1 MRVEE
6 RHYYSTALMP
16 VVKSWVASSSSIG
29 LLRIL
34 CQFLTIFLSNIIFM
48 HVIKSGTKKGAN
60 KPGRR
65 QHDQFLPGLL
75 LVAFVFKY
83 GRSGVV
89 LSLS

>member
-1 MRVEE
+1 MRAEE
-6 RHYYSTALMP
+6 RHYYSTACMR
-16 VVKSWVASSSSIG
+16 VVKSWVATSIG

-60 KPGRR
+60 KPGRG

>member
-1 MRVEE
+1 MRAEE
-6 RHYYSTALMP
+6 RHYYSTARMR
-16 VVKSWVASSSSIG
+16 VVKSWVASTSIR
-29 LLRIL
+29 LLCIL
-34 CQFLTIFLSNIIFM
+34 CQFLTIFVSNIIFM

-60 KPGRR
+60 KPGHR

>member
-1 MRVEE
+1 MRAEE
-6 RHYYSTALMP
+6 RHYYSTARMR
-16 VVKSWVASSSSIG
+16 VVKSWVASSTSIG

-34 CQFLTIFLSNIIFM
+34 CQFLTIFVSNIIFM
-48 HVIKSGTKKGAN
+48 HFIKSGTKKGAN

-83 GRSGVV
+83 VLNGVV
-89 LSLS
+89 LYLS

>member
-1 MRVEE
+1 MRAEE
-6 RHYYSTALMP
+6 RHYYSTMHMR
-16 VVKSWVASSSSIG
+16 VVKSWVASTSIG

-34 CQFLTIFLSNIIFM
+34 CQFLTIFVSNIIFM

-60 KPGRR
+60 KLGRK
-65 QHDQFLPGLL
+65 QHDQFLPALL

-83 GRSGVV
+83 EHSGVV

>member
-1 MRVEE
+1 MREEE
-6 RHYYSTALMP
+6 RHYYSTACMR
-16 VVKSWVASSSSIG
+16 VVKSWAATSIG

-34 CQFLTIFLSNIIFM
+34 CQFLTIFVSNIIFM

-60 KPGRR
+60 KLGCR
-65 QHDQFLPGLL
+65 QHEQFLPGLL

-83 GRSGVV
+83 GWSGVV

>member
-1 MRVEE
+1 MRAEE
-6 RHYYSTALMP
+6 RHYYCTARMR
-16 VVKSWVASSSSIG
+16 VVKSWVATSIG

-34 CQFLTIFLSNIIFM
+34 CQFLTIFVSNIIFM
-48 HVIKSGTKKGAN
+48 HIIKSGTKKGN
-60 KPGRR
+60 KPGRG
-65 QHDQFLPGLL
+65 QDDQLLLGLL